1 MDKENYMNEAF
12 RQLGDHSVYRETPED
27 LTKHIYQIVNE
38 RIRKLFSDG
47 HIDDK
52 TLDYLLVNSNPR
64 AGRFYLLPKIHK
76 RGCPGRPVISG
87 CGTFTERISEFVDYH
102 IKPLVPRIPSYIKDT
117 KLFSTRT

>member
-12 RQLGDHSVYRETPED
+12 RQLHVGDRSVYRETPED
-27 LTKHIYQIVNE
+27 LTQHISKLVSE

-64 AGRFYLLPKIHK
+64 VGRFYLLPKIHK

-87 CGTFTERISEFVDYH
+87 CGTWTERISEFVDYH

-117 KLFSTRT
+117 

>member
-12 RQLGDHSVYRETPED
+12 RQLGDRSVYRETPED
-27 LTKHIYQIVNE
+27 LTQHISKLVNE

-76 RGCPGRPVISG
+76 RGCPGRPGYFGLWYVY
-87 CGTFTERISEFVDYH
+87 R
-102 IKPLVPRIPSYIKDT
+102 KD
-117 KLFSTRT
+117 LGVR